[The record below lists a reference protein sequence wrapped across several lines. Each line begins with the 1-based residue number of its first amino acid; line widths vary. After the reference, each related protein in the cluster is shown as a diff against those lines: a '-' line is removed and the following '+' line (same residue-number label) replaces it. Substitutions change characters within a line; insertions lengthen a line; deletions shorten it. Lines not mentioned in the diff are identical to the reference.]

1 MSIFRSREGGQTKS
15 KRERE
20 GARERE
26 EEDEVEEREGGCE
39 EKINLHS
46 ASASG
51 QRQLKLHSTI
61 NKQQQMKTEDRK

>member
-1 MSIFRSREGGQTKS
+1 M
-15 KRERE
+15 
-20 GARERE
+20 
-26 EEDEVEEREGGCE
+26 EEREGGCE

-61 NKQQQMKTEDRK
+61 NKQQQQQMKTEDRKQN

>member
-1 MSIFRSREGGQTKS
+1 MVCLFLEAGKEGKPKVS
-15 KRERE
+15 E
-20 GARERE
+20 RERE

>member
-1 MSIFRSREGGQTKS
+1 M
-15 KRERE
+15 
-20 GARERE
+20 
-26 EEDEVEEREGGCE
+26 EEREGGCE

-61 NKQQQMKTEDRK
+61 NEKPQQMKTEDRK